1 MVDSMDSPASPLS
14 KLMHQHAQ
22 QQQQPPPP
30 SPAAEYQRLSTGSS
44 SSRRSSSYTPNQVP
58 APAGYSTPYS
68 RGGLSTSSSAAS
80 RRQPPG
86 GHCQWALA

>member
-22 QQQQPPPP
+22 QQQPPPP
-30 SPAAEYQRLSTGSS
+30 SPAAEYQRLSTAS
-44 SSRRSSSYTPNQVP
+44 SSRSIYTPNQAP
-58 APAGYSTPYS
+58 APAGYSTSYS
-68 RGGLSTSSSAAS
+68 RGGLSTSSSTAS